1 MTTNH
6 RVHGPSRFTRPATFK
21 PTERLGRKVDDHA
34 HHTGH
39 SAEYRRLAFA
49 MMENPNEWILVQ
61 TYPNG
66 GEADSPRNSM
76 DWRIKTA
83 RHTIRRLIFT
93 GVTKEGIVS
102 ISNPIKDM
110 YGRGVFENHA
120 IEAELDVMMNGDVQ
134 VFTRWVEKLAAT
146 A

>member
-1 MTTNH
+1 MTPS
-6 RVHGPSRFTRPATFK
+6 RRGHGPNRFTRPATFK

-39 SAEYRRLAFA
+39 TAEYRRLAYA

-66 GEADSPRNSM
+66 GEADSLRNSM
-76 DWRIKTA
+76 EWRVRTA
-83 RHTIRRLIFT
+83 RHTIRRLIYT
-93 GVTKEGIVS
+93 GVNKEGIVS

-110 YGRGVFENHA
+110 YGRGIFENHM
-120 IEAELDVMMNGDVQ
+120 IEAELDVMQNGDVQ
-134 VFTRWVEKLAAT
+134 VFARWVEKLAAT

>member
-1 MTTNH
+1 MTAS
-6 RVHGPSRFTRPATFK
+6 RRGHGPNRFTRPATFK

-39 SAEYRRLAFA
+39 TAEYRRLAFA

-61 TYPNG
+61 TYPN
-66 GEADSPRNSM
+66 EM
-76 DWRIKTA
+76 DVNPGNGIEWRVRTA

-102 ISNPIKDM
+102 ISNPMKDI
-110 YGRGVFENHA
+110 FENHM
-120 IEAELDVMMNGDVQ
+120 IEAELDVMQNGDVQ
-134 VFTRWVEKLAAT
+134 VFARWVEKFAAT

>member
-1 MTTNH
+1 MPAKGQA
-6 RVHGPSRFTRPATFK
+6 RGPSRFTRPATFK

-66 GEADSPRNSM
+66 GEADSLRNGIE
-76 DWRIKTA
+76 WRIRTA

-93 GVTKEGIVS
+93 GVNKEGIVS
-102 ISNPIKDM
+102 ISNPIKDI
-110 YGRGVFENHA
+110 YGRGIFENHM
-120 IEAELDVMMNGDVQ
+120 IDAELDVMQNGDVQ
-134 VFTRWVEKLAAT
+134 VFARWVEKLAAT